1 MAAASTR
8 HIEPLLPAGAPA
20 ATSLVHDKRTMRVL
34 LTMCLSLLKYLPAL
48 P

>member
-1 MAAASTR
+1 MAGL
-8 HIEPLLPAGAPA
+8 IWLWNQGGGAA

-34 LTMCLSLLKYLPAL
+34 ITMTLSLLKYLPAL